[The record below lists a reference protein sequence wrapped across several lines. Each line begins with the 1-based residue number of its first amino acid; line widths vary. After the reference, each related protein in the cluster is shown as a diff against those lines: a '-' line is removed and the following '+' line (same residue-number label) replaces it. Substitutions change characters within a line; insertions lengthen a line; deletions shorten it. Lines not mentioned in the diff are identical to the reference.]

1 MLNKMTKSFVALAA
15 KSQKPGTLPMKGA
28 GTTGTIIPDISK
40 NLKNVPVPVVD
51 GVNNVLTQM
60 FDYLKLAETETTK
73 RAEIFA
79 KRDVALK
86 TLQDQREV
94 FEQLMTF
101 TFQERAAVLQKQFDV
116 LDHAMAGG
124 ELSAIKFALDGM
136 VNVIQT
142 SPFKSIQ
149 EMQTAL
155 GSKDFVVRL
164 E

>member
-1 MLNKMTKSFVALAA
+1 MLDKMAKSFVTLAA
-15 KSQKPGTLPMKGA
+15 KAQKTSTLPVKTSSTA
-28 GTTGTIIPDISK
+28 GTILPDISK
-40 NLKNVPVPVVD
+40 NLKNVPIPVVD

-73 RAEIFA
+73 RAEISA
-79 KRDVALK
+79 KRDIALK
-86 TLQDQREV
+86 TLQDQRAV

-116 LDHAMAGG
+116 LDHAMARG
-124 ELSAIKFALDGM
+124 ELNAIKFALDGM

-149 EMQTAL
+149 EMQAAL